1 MSDNQLK
8 MTGENEDGIYVEM
21 YPLPSLFLLET
32 RMPDKMVKDLNTY
45 LDNLLEDEKRESLA
59 GTLVGQIHR
68 GEQLNM
74 DPNDELLEEYCK
86 FITGLGA
93 TYINTVMDKTGH
105 ALDKQRQ
112 VAIDEVWSVHSF
124 EGDYNPI
131 HDHGTKTIM
140 GISTTGWTKVPQ
152 QILDQPTAG
161 SPQYSK
167 YIVSGA
173 CDGFLSFTYGRNQIM
188 DVERLRPPQS
198 AEVQPEVGKLML
210 FPSWMQHMVYPFFGE
225 GERRTVASNLNCWE
239 VQEQPAT

>member
-8 MTGENEDGIYVEM
+8 LTGKNEDGVHVEM
-21 YPLPSLFLLET
+21 YPLPAAFMMET

-93 TYINTVMDKTGH
+93 AYINTVMERTGNS
-105 ALDKQRQ
+105 LDKQRQ